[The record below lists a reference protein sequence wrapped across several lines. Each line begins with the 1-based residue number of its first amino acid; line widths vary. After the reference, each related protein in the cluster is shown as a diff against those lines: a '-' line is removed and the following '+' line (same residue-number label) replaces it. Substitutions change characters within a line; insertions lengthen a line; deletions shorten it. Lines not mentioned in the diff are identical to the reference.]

1 MAIYSDI
8 DLFLVKND
16 ITDDIVFKQDVY
28 AVAQGVKNIVLTR
41 KGEGLFSPNFGS
53 TLLESLSTVKDDI
66 QLIIIADVV
75 KAEIETQEPRA
86 IINNIEI
93 THNIDGYEVKIYF
106 TMVNTQLQGAVSFTV

>member
-1 MAIYSDI
+1 MAIYTDL

-28 AVAQGVKNIVLTR
+28 AVAQSVKNITLTK

-53 TLLESLSTVKDDI
+53 TLLESLSTMKDDI
-66 QLIIIADVV
+66 ELLVIKDRV

-93 THNIDGYEVKIYF
+93 THNVEGYDVKIYF
-106 TMVNTQLQGAVSFTV
+106 TMINTQQEGAVSFTV